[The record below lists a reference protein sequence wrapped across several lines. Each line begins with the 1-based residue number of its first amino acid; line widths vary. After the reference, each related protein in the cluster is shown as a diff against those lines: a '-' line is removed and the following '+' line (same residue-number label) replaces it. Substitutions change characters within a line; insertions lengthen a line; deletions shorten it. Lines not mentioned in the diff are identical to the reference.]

1 MSEEKYP
8 IEIFILDRIRL
19 GARKDEIK
27 EQVLAVGWSEDEF
40 DFSYAQALKDFGI
53 PTPEENSRARFSKK
67 TTTLEVVL
75 NLFSFILLGV
85 VAFAL
90 GTLYLEIIDKYFPD
104 LIVDN
109 KSSSSYQ
116 SRSQVSISAVHYSMA
131 SLIIAFPL
139 FFFVMRMWLRKFR
152 KDEGRV
158 ESKLTK
164 WITYLV
170 LLVTSIIIVG
180 DLISI
185 LFTFF
190 QGEMSMRFFLKALIF
205 LIIAG
210 IIFGFYF
217 FERKMVQYKSDIP
230 QQTFPFFSL
239 GVLSLIVVGIVLGF
253 FATGSPKTERMRTL
267 DDQRSENLS
276 SLSSCILDYSEKYKR
291 LPEDL
296 LAMQESS
303 SFRYCS
309 SSMKDPETGEWYEYT
324 IKKEPENITTEG
336 VYELCAFFS
345 LASDDSLGDSSYG
358 YNTSQLWYTHS
369 SGRVCFSQRV
379 PFEKTIPSQEA
390 PLSLPPSPSPYVPE

>member
-8 IEIFILDRIRL
+8 IKIFILDRIRL

-67 TTTLEVVL
+67 ATTLEVVL

-139 FFFVMRMWLRKFR
+139 FFFAMRMWLRKFR

-180 DLISI
+180 DLIAI

-190 QGEMSMRFFLKALIF
+190 QGEMSVRFFLKALIF
-205 LIIAG
+205 LVISG

-217 FERKMVQYKSDIP
+217 FERKMVQYRFDIP
-230 QQTFPFFSL
+230 QRTFPFFSL
-239 GVLSLIVVGIVLGF
+239 GVFSLIIVGIIMGF

-267 DDQRSENLS
+267 DNQRSEDLS
-276 SLSSCILDYSEKYKR
+276 SLASCIASYAREYKR
-291 LPEDL
+291 FPEDL
-296 LAMQESS
+296 LALEESS

-309 SSMKDPETGEWYEYT
+309 SSMKDPQTGVLYEYN
-324 IKKEPENITTEG
+324 IKKEPEKTDTEG
-336 VYELCAFFS
+336 AYELCAFFA
-345 LASDDSLGDSSYG
+345 LTSDDSLGDLDYR
-358 YNTSQLWYTHS
+358 YNTSQLWYRHS
-369 SGRVCFSQRV
+369 TGRVC
-379 PFEKTIPSQEA
+379 
-390 PLSLPPSPSPYVPE
+390 